1 MLDDNYLNNLLD
13 IKQTDNNF
21 IRLLVEVTQ
30 TLLNNKLPLNQN

>member
-21 IRLLVEVTQ
+21 KKLLVEVTQ
-30 TLLNNKLPLNQN
+30 TLNNKLPLNQN